1 VSTAADILGAN
12 RKRKVPAKWA
22 AHLRRLVD
30 ERDRLLA
37 LDLSS
42 PAPSAVKVDDLGDAA
57 TEETQR
63 SLDLVAAGA
72 TQETVVEV
80 LEAIGRIERGTY
92 GICEVT
98 GEPIEAARLTAIPW
112 ARFSLRGQQEA
123 EAGGAGRRRAMPPLQ
138 SLVEAELPSDPGSDD
153 SEPESDKPERERAA

>member
-1 VSTAADILGAN
+1 MGSD

-22 AHLRRLVD
+22 AHLGRLLD
-30 ERDRLLA
+30 ERDRLFA

-63 SLDLVAAGA
+63 GLAFMAAGA
-72 TQETVVEV
+72 TRETVFEV
-80 LEAIGRIERGTY
+80 LEAIRRIERGTY

-98 GEPIEAARLTAIPW
+98 GQPIDEARLKAIPW
-112 ARFSLRGQQEA
+112 ARFSSRGQQEV
-123 EAGGAGRRRAMPPLQ
+123 EAGGSGRRRAMPPLH
-138 SLVEAELPSDPGSDD
+138 SLLEAELSSDPESDN
-153 SEPESDKPERERAA
+153 SEPEADKVHGPESRAD